1 MWVKQIM
8 EYQVKTGSP
17 EKQSTGCLI
26 VSVSAK
32 TKLSATGK
40 QLDQASNGLLSKL
53 IRRGDL
59 ERKAGKLLL
68 LSDVPNIKAQ
78 RVLLVHC
85 GQPEKLDESKLISL
99 FKNTVTA
106 VKNSGAR
113 DALIFPDEF
122 KLTEHGLD
130 WTVIQMIAQCEES
143 LYQFNQLKSKNDA
156 PPAKLSRFTFALP
169 NRDHQEEVQSAVAIG
184 QAMAKGKNLAK
195 TLGNLPGNICTPSY
209 LAVQAKELAK
219 THKKLSASIIEEKQM
234 AELGM
239 CALLSVSAG
248 SVEPAKLIVM
258 NYKGGKKDAAPQVL
272 VGKGITFDSGGISL
286 KPGAAMDEMKFDMC
300 GAASVFGTMAAV
312 IALELPINVI
322 GIVAAAENMP
332 GGKATKPGDIV
343 TSLSGQTIEVLNT
356 DAEGRLVLCDA
367 LTYAEMFNPAAIID
381 IATLTGACVI
391 ALGKHATGL
400 YANQDSL
407 AVELLNAGNESHDRA
422 WHMPLWQDYQAQL
435 DSNFAD
441 MANIGGRE
449 AGSVTAA
456 CFLARFTKEQRWAH
470 LDIAG
475 TAWNSGKNK
484 GATGRPVA
492 LLTQYLLD
500 RAAEE
505 EID

>member
-1 MWVKQIM
+1 MDYQI
-8 EYQVKTGSP
+8 KTGNP
-17 EKQSTGCLI
+17 EKQASGCLV
-26 VSVSAK
+26 VSITDK
-32 TKLSATGK
+32 TKLSPTAK
-40 QLDQASNGLLSKL
+40 QIDQASGGLLGKL

-59 ERKAGKLLL
+59 ERKTGKILLL
-68 LSDVPNIKAQ
+68 NAVPNIKAQ

-85 GQPEKLDESKLISL
+85 GDSKELDEGKFISL
-99 FKNTVTA
+99 MQNVFSVIKTC
-106 VKNSGAR
+106 GAK

-122 KLTEHGLD
+122 QLPEHELD
-130 WTVIQMIAQCEES
+130 WNIAQIISQCEDS
-143 LYQFNQLKSKNDA
+143 LYQFNQLKSKQDNQ
-156 PPAKLSRFTFALP
+156 PTKFSRLTFGLS
-169 NRDHQEEVQSAVAIG
+169 NRDQLEEAQAAISIA
-184 QAMAKGKNLAK
+184 QAIARGKSLAK

-209 LAVQAKELAK
+209 LADQARELAK
-219 THKKLSASIIEEKQM
+219 THKKLSTSVIEEKQM
-234 AELGM
+234 TELGM
-239 CALLSVSAG
+239 GALLSVSAG
-248 SVEPAKLIVM
+248 SIEPAKLIVM

-272 VGKGITFDSGGISL
+272 VGKGVTFDTGGISL

-300 GAASVFGTMAAV
+300 GAASVFGTMAALV
-312 IALELPINVI
+312 ALELPINVI

-332 GGKATKPGDIV
+332 GGEATKPGDIV
-343 TSLSGQTIEVLNT
+343 TSLSGQTIEILNT

-400 YANQDSL
+400 FSNQDSL
-407 AVELLNAGNESHDRA
+407 AVELLKAGNEAYDRA
-422 WHMPLWQDYQAQL
+422 WHMPLWQDYQSQL

-449 AGSVTAA
+449 GGSITAA
-456 CFLARFTKEQRWAH
+456 CFLARYTKEQRWAH

-475 TAWNSGKNK
+475 TAWNSGKEK

-492 LLTQYLLD
+492 LLTHYLLD
-500 RAAEE
+500 RAAEI